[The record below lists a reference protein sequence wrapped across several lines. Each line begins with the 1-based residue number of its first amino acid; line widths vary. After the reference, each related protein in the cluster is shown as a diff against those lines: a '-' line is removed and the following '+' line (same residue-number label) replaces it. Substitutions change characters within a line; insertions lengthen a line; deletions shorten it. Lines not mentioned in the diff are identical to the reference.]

1 MTPRILAALGG
12 SCLGCSVQPFLVE
25 RFPIL
30 AGCAALVGGMVLVWA
45 MTRPEPIRQLSN
57 LVLQD
62 AHGRAVLY
70 RDDDGAEVLAA
81 EIARREE
88 VARG

>member
-1 MTPRILAALGG
+1 MTSRIVAALGG

-25 RFPIL
+25 RFPAL
-30 AGCAALVGGMVLVWA
+30 AAAGAVVGGMVLAWA
-45 MTRPEPIRQLSN
+45 MSRPEPIEQLSH
-57 LVLQD
+57 LVLYQ
-62 AHGRAVLY
+62 AHRHAVEV
-70 RDDDGAEVLAA
+70 RDEDGAQVIAA